1 MELFNQTSLTEF
13 LIMGLSENPLLQI
26 PLVIM
31 FSLLY
36 IMTLLGNLVIVAII
50 CFDKLLQTPMYYFLS
65 NLSFLDIGFTSV
77 TIPKMLSVCST
88 GNNSISFSACILQFY
103 LCFSFLSTEFFLLS
117 VMALDRYVAICNP
130 LRYTVIM
137 SKRVVALL
145 AVASWVLG
153 FLNIIPHTMFISNSF
168 FCGSNKIKHF
178 FCDFTA
184 LLKLSCTDPY
194 YINIAT
200 FCLGAVSGLGPF
212 MLTITS
218 YVLIVSN
225 ILKLPSARGR
235 QKLFSTCSSHLTT
248 VVLFYGTELGLYM
261 RPTSGLSLEKDKFFA
276 VLFTVVIPVLNP
288 IVYSLRNQDVKRA
301 VTKIRLKIW
310 YRDTMLH

>member
-1 MELFNQTSLTEF
+1 MELFNQTSLTGF
-13 LIMGLSENPLLQI
+13 LILGLSQNPLLQI

-36 IMTLLGNLVIVAII
+36 IMTLLGNLVIVALI
-50 CFDKLLQTPMYYFLS
+50 CFDKHLQTPMYYFLM

-88 GNNSISFSACILQFY
+88 GDQSISFSACILQFY
-103 LCFSFLSTEFFLLS
+103 LCFAFLSTEFFLLS

-137 SKRVVALL
+137 SKNAVVLL
-145 AVASWVLG
+145 AVASWMLG
-153 FLNIIPHTMFISNSF
+153 FLDIIPHTLFMSHVS
-168 FCGSNKIKHF
+168 FCGSNKIKNF
-178 FCDFTA
+178 FCDLNA
-184 LLKLSCTDPY
+184 LQELSCTDLY
-194 YINIAT
+194 YINIGT
-200 FCLGAVSGLGPF
+200 YCLGAVSGLGPF

-218 YVLIVSN
+218 YVLIISK
-225 ILKLPSARGR
+225 IMKIPSASGR
-235 QKLFSTCSSHLTT
+235 QKSFSTCSSHLTT

-261 RPTSGLSLEKDKFFA
+261 RPTSWLSLEKDKFFA
-276 VLFTVVIPVLNP
+276 VMFTIVIPVLNP

-301 VTKIRLKIW
+301 VTKIRQKI
-310 YRDTMLH
+310 

>member
-1 MELFNQTSLTEF
+1 MELFNQTLTGF
-13 LIMGLSENPLLQI
+13 LILGLSQNPVLQI
-26 PLVIM
+26 PIVIM

-36 IMTLLGNLVIVAII
+36 IMTLHGNLVIVAII
-50 CFDKLLQTPMYYFLS
+50 CFDKHLQTPMYYFLL
-65 NLSFLDIGFTSV
+65 NLSFLDISFTSV

-88 GNNSISFSACILQFY
+88 GNKSISFSACILQFY

-137 SKRVVALL
+137 SKRVVVLL
-145 AVASWVLG
+145 AVASWMIG
-153 FLNIIPHTMFISNSF
+153 FLDTIPHTLFILYSS
-168 FCGSNKIKHF
+168 FCGSNEIKHF
-178 FCDFTA
+178 FCDLTA
-184 LLKLSCTDPY
+184 LLKLSCSDPY

-212 MLTITS
+212 MLTISS
-218 YVLIVSN
+218 YVLIISN
-225 ILKLPSARGR
+225 IMKISSAKGR
-235 QKLFSTCSSHLTT
+235 QKSFSTCSSHLTT

-301 VTKIRLKIW
+301 MTKLKQKFW
-310 YRDTMLH
+310 YRNAMLH